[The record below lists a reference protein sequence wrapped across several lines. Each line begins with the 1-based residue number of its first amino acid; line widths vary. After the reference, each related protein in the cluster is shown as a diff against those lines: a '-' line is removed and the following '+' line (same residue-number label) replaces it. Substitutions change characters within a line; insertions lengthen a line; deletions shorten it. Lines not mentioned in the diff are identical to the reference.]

1 MSSDI
6 IQVRMD
12 RELKEQATAVFEEI
26 GVDIPTA
33 VRMFFKAVVREKKI
47 PFATITDREMERRKS
62 LLVGTGLIL
71 PDAKVAKA
79 IQHKLS
85 EEGYTVYLNNPGRKE
100 CRLWIADYLP
110 PVTRD
115 SDGFF
120 IENDALAI
128 RIRRELGQDPYNR
141 TDGSISLLL
150 LTNDQRNG
158 NEDVLGFAPGR
169 IKKPGYQPE
178 YMYITSSLF
187 LYTNLEACISMV
199 CQNFD
204 IYGFDYSITWQQWET
219 VMRIAAEHG
228 KYSISL
234 AQEIDRWLREVSS
247 DDDPAMS
254 IMCI

>member
-1 MSSDI
+1 MSNDI

-12 RELKEQATAVFEEI
+12 RELKDQAAAIFQEI

-47 PFATITDREMERRKS
+47 PFATITDREMEHRKS

-71 PDAKVAKA
+71 PDAKVAKE

-120 IENDALAI
+120 IENDALAM

-141 TDGSISLLL
+141 TDGSISPLL

-158 NEDVLGFAPGR
+158 NEDVLGFVPGR
-169 IKKPGYQPE
+169 MKKPGHQPE
-178 YMYITSSLF
+178 YVYITSGLF
-187 LYTNLEACISMV
+187 LYTNLEACIRMEKP
-199 CQNFD
+199 NFD
-204 IYGFDYSITWQQWET
+204 IYGFDYTLTWKQWEA
-219 VMRIAAEHG
+219 VMKTAAEHG
-228 KYSISL
+228 QYTLSV
-234 AQEIDRWLREVSS
+234 AQEIDRWLREISS